1 MPHPRQPASAFRQP
15 RRTLRTRLALLYAEL
30 FFATGV
36 VLIAIADVPVL
47 TVNHTSQKPAAS
59 VPGSVPVNP
68 QPAGNLHQVLAYSGA
83 ALGVLAVLSV
93 ALGWLVAG
101 RALRPLRIITA
112 SARAISASNLHERL
126 GLDSPYNE
134 FTELGETLDGLFGR
148 LEASFA
154 SQRHFVANASHELR
168 TPLTAERTLLQV
180 ALADPDA
187 TAETLRATC
196 RQLLELGEQQER
208 LIEALLTLASS
219 QRGIDRWEPFD
230 LAGIIS
236 DVVGQRRQE
245 AERRGIRVDATLSAA
260 LAAGD
265 PSLAGS
271 LVANLVD
278 NAIRHNVP
286 GGWIKISAATS
297 AGAATISVSNTGPVI
312 LQAEV
317 GRLFQP
323 FQRLGAERTRHAGGH
338 GLGLAIVYA
347 IAIAHGAA
355 LTAHPRPEGGLDV
368 EVRFPR
374 SSLSDRG
381 GSNRRPQRRMRRC
394 AVTIRGERDRGREI
408 PDGDRRAGLVGT
420 GADRRHRA

>member
-1 MPHPRQPASAFRQP
+1 
-15 RRTLRTRLALLYAEL
+15 LRTRLALLYAGL
-30 FFATGV
+30 FFVSGV
-36 VLIAIADVPVL
+36 VLLAIADVPAL
-47 TVNHTSQKPAAS
+47 KVNHTSPKPAAN
-59 VPGSVPVNP
+59 VPGSAPVNP
-68 QPAGNLHQVLAYSGA
+68 QPATNLHQVLGYSGA

-93 ALGWLVAG
+93 VLGWLVAG
-101 RALRPLRIITA
+101 RVLRPLRVITA

-126 GLDSPYNE
+126 GLDSPYQE

-148 LEASFA
+148 LDASFA

-187 TAETLRATC
+187 TAQTLRATC
-196 RQLLELGEQQER
+196 QQLLELGEQQER
-208 LIEALLTLASS
+208 LIEALLTLASG

-230 LAGIIS
+230 LAGITS
-236 DVVGQRRQE
+236 DVVGQRRQQ
-245 AERRGIRVDATLSAA
+245 AERSGIRVDATLCAV

-286 GGWIKISAATS
+286 GGWIKISAATA
-297 AGAATISVSNTGPVI
+297 AGAATLSVSNTGPVI
-312 LQAEV
+312 PAAEV

-338 GLGLAIVYA
+338 GLGLAIVHA
-347 IAIAHGAA
+347 IASAHGAA
-355 LTAHPRPEGGLDV
+355 LTAHARPEGGLDV
-368 EVRFPR
+368 EVHFPPA
-374 SSLSDRG
+374 DRG
-381 GSNRRPQRRMRRC
+381 TGD
-394 AVTIRGERDRGREI
+394 ERHG
-408 PDGDRRAGLVGT
+408 G
-420 GADRRHRA
+420 